1 MCLGG
6 IAPRGH
12 FLVLSTCALDQLIYQ
27 LIYWLPATCHN
38 YSTLSEDRGN
48 LPTEVSCSTWKMHRR
63 HTGGTWLKPSLA
75 VQVQSLV
82 DASLFLPHSP
92 LSVQRGSSPPTS
104 RPKAAL
110 ARSLTHWL
118 SDFIDLFISVK
129 WISVLTLRWEF
140 QGIRDYKY
148 NATRVGGVR
157 GYTWHSR
164 VPLLS
169 LRLQQFLRNKWEYLL
184 LCILRSPLLVP

>member
-1 MCLGG
+1 
-6 IAPRGH
+6 
-12 FLVLSTCALDQLIYQ
+12 
-27 LIYWLPATCHN
+27 
-38 YSTLSEDRGN
+38 
-48 LPTEVSCSTWKMHRR
+48 MHRR

-140 QGIRDYKY
+140 QDIRDYKY
-148 NATRVGGVR
+148 NATRVGEVR
-157 GYTWHSR
+157 GYT
-164 VPLLS
+164 
-169 LRLQQFLRNKWEYLL
+169 
-184 LCILRSPLLVP
+184 